1 MNIID
6 PILANFKN
14 ITGSFPLATGHY
26 SKKFNELEDMYEN
39 KLEFQKMLP
48 KWNNKVVYEVWEHR
62 SSKNKG
68 DLVFGTRYEKTVE
81 VMMTL

>member
-14 ITGSFPLATGHY
+14 ITGSFPEATGHY

-39 KLEFQKMLP
+39 KLML
-48 KWNNKVVYEVWEHR
+48 VVDHSLRIILPNSVLR
-62 SSKNKG
+62 LSAAQSQPLGRLCN
-68 DLVFGTRYEKTVE
+68 FRA
-81 VMMTL
+81 